1 MLQGR
6 TVSKLFTWVAVV
18 ESCVEHLVTNK
29 FFFYGVM
36 KSSVSCHLVVIKSC
50 NLNIVIMCYNF
61 FFIIDFFFLYYDL
74 IVVVIMSLI
83 FFFSY
88 VHHQASMIIHHHNK
102 FFFFCYHRSCCSVL
116 LHNTCGAVRSL
127 WSRVFASLSC
137 VTP

>member
-29 FFFYGVM
+29 FFFYVVM

-50 NLNIVIMCYNF
+50 NLNIVIMFIKF
-61 FFIIDFFFLYYDL
+61 FFIIDLFFFLYYDL
-74 IVVVIMSLI
+74 IVVVIMSLN

-88 VHHQASMIIHHHNK
+88 VHHQAS
-102 FFFFCYHRSCCSVL
+102 
-116 LHNTCGAVRSL
+116 
-127 WSRVFASLSC
+127 
-137 VTP
+137 